1 MSSSIYQI
9 IRNAILNKQQ
19 VIATYD
25 GCLREMC
32 PHVIGHKN
40 GTEQALCYQ
49 FAGNTSKGPIKEQ
62 SKNNWRCITISKLT
76 NVSVKDGE
84 WYTFE
89 NHSRPSTCVDTIDVE
104 VAY

>member
-1 MSSSIYQI
+1 MSSSIYQV

-25 GCLREMC
+25 GFHREMC
-32 PHVIGHKN
+32 PHVIGLKS
-40 GTEQALCYQ
+40 GIEQALFYQ
-49 FAGNTSKGPIKEQ
+49 FAGDTSKGPIREQ
-62 SKNNWRCITISKLT
+62 TKNNWRCITISKLT

-84 WYTFE
+84 WHTFE
-89 NHSRPSTCVDTIDVE
+89 SHSRPSTCVDTIDVE